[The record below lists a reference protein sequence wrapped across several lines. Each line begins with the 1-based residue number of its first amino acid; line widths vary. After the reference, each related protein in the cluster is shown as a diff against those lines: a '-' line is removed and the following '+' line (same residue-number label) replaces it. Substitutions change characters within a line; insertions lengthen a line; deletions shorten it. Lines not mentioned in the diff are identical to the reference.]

1 MLCRTPSLGS
11 ELWAGIASGGMVP
24 VHPDQPLLKS
34 PTPDKTGREPQD
46 CRDFSEGMTMAKQA
60 GRDQR
65 APMERLVRLASVLK
79 AAGTE
84 GVSADKLLRAGEYDG
99 DNAHDLLSR
108 DLRHLR
114 GQGWQIDNM
123 HAEGESG
130 RYRMVTV
137 DNRLRVRLTPQQ
149 QTALQRAVILAD
161 RADLVERLGLSASEQ
176 PAEVDAAL
184 SPRAHDE
191 RLSAALRAVRHRA
204 VLRFRYGGKDRVVHP
219 ESVRAQNEQWYLR
232 GVEDDNDV
240 LKAFVVAR
248 MSGVTSD
255 QPGTSRV
262 VAGEPAL
269 ELHPMRFQ
277 MDPPIEVTLS
287 TTTAHQPDV
296 ERWLGAP
303 MRAEP
308 SGEQVEMTYE
318 VTNRAAMRCRLYEL
332 GPRVTLIG
340 PDEFRQELLSE
351 LAAAGGE
358 R

>member
-1 MLCRTPSLGS
+1 MPGT
-11 ELWAGIASGGMVP
+11 
-24 VHPDQPLLKS
+24 
-34 PTPDKTGREPQD
+34 
-46 CRDFSEGMTMAKQA
+46 A

-65 APMERLVRLASVLK
+65 GPMERLVRLAAVLK
-79 AAGTE
+79 AAGAD
-84 GVSADKLLRAGEYDG
+84 GVSADKLLRAGEYAG
-99 DNAHDLLSR
+99 DSTHDLLSR

-114 GQGWQIDNM
+114 GQGWQIDTLS
-123 HAEGESG
+123 AQGDGG

-137 DNRLRVRLTPQQ
+137 DNRLRVRLTPEQ

-161 RADLVERLGLSASEQ
+161 RADLVERLGLPASEQ
-176 PAEVDAAL
+176 PSEVGAAL
-184 SPRAHDE
+184 APGAHDE

-204 VLRFRYGGKDRVVHP
+204 VLRFRYGGKDRMVHP

-232 GVEDDNDV
+232 GVEDGDDV

-255 QPGTSRV
+255 QPGTARV

-277 MDPPIEVTLS
+277 VDPPIEVTLS

-303 MRAEP
+303 TRAEP

-332 GPRVTLIG
+332 GPRVTLVG

-351 LAAAGGE
+351 LAAAAGA